1 MRKRGP
7 EGGVLTFVARVET
20 AAGGSDSVLRG
31 DEYTE
36 VECFPSKVK
45 LSILI
50 APTVSLGT
58 QQIIAARPARATAQ
72 AAGRRYG
79 RRPALTVR

>member
-45 LSILI
+45 LNTHRSYGL
-50 APTVSLGT
+50 
-58 QQIIAARPARATAQ
+58 ARHATDHRSSAG
-72 AAGRRYG
+72 ASNCAGRRSPL
-79 RRPALTVR
+79 RSPACPDH